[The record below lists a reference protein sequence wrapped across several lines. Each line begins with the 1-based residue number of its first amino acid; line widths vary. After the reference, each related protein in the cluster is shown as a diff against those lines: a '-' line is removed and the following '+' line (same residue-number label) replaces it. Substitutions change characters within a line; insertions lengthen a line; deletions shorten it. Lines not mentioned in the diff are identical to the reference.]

1 MARTVTADYRFRI
14 RRGLLGL
21 GVGVARRRFACTGLR
36 EAVDVVGR
44 VRRSRQLGQGCSA
57 QTCRVEIEPWRESLP
72 PITAFDPPGFIRG

>member
-1 MARTVTADYRFRI
+1 M
-14 RRGLLGL
+14 
-21 GVGVARRRFACTGLR
+21 GVARRRFACTGLR

-57 QTCRVEIEPWRESLP
+57 QTCRVEIEPWREPLP